1 MNLYTDDNP
10 ETTVKGVG
18 FKDEKIARN
27 TIKIAKKAHPRDII
41 AQMRIIH
48 TMYYRALYHPHK
60 TENMKKA
67 MKIFK
72 KWLDDYKK

>member
-18 FKDEKIARN
+18 FKDEKTALN
-27 TIKIAKKAHPRDII
+27 TIKIAKKNFPKNKI

-48 TMYYRALYHPHK
+48 AMYYRALYHPHK
-60 TENMKKA
+60 TPNMKKA
-67 MKIFK
+67 MKILK
-72 KWLDDYKK
+72 DWLDNY